1 MEAKMSAVTKLFHPF
16 LALIASATEHELAKY
31 LEYLKEENKILRARL
46 PGKQVHTTP
55 AERERLLKFG
65 KPLGRAIE
73 ELITIVKPATFYR
86 WCRDGVGRQKPKNP
100 KGGQRKPREIRD
112 LVIAIAKASGF
123 GYTRIIGELRK
134 LGIRR
139 ISRQTVRNILKEEG
153 IEPGPD
159 RSSDKWEHFLARHA
173 ETLWAADFFSVRTVT
188 ARGMREMYLLIFL
201 CLETRELIVSPATEH
216 PNSQWVC
223 AQAQAFLD
231 QTANRSEKKPT
242 IVMHDRDTKFTSDFV
257 KTLKAGGVRNSAL
270 PNASPNLNGRAERVI
285 LTLRS
290 ECLDK
295 FIIFGKRH
303 LDYLVSSFT
312 EYYNLQRAHSSRDSL
327 PPIRERPEDV
337 AYLKMEQVDVKSY
350 VGGLVKSFE
359 RKAA

>member
-1 MEAKMSAVTKLFHPF
+1 MSTVAKLFHPF
-16 LALIASATEHELAKY
+16 LALIASASEHELAKY
-31 LEYLKEENKILRARL
+31 LEYLKEENKLLRARL
-46 PGKQVHTTP
+46 PGKQIHTTP

-86 WCRDGVGRQKPKNP
+86 WCRDGAVPQKPKNP
-100 KGGQRKPREIRD
+100 KGGQRKPREIRE
-112 LVIAIAKASGF
+112 LVIQIAKTSGF

-134 LGIRR
+134 LGIKR

-153 IEPGPD
+153 IEPSPD
-159 RSSDKWEHFLARHA
+159 RTSDKWENFLARHA
-173 ETLWAADFFSVRTVT
+173 ETLWAADFFAVRTVT
-188 ARGMREMYLLIFL
+188 ARGIREMYLLVFL

-216 PNSQWVC
+216 PNSKWVC
-223 AQAQAFLD
+223 AQTQAFLD
-231 QTANRSEKKPT
+231 QTANRSEKKPA
-242 IVMHDRDTKFTSDFV
+242 ILMHDRDTKFTSAFV
-257 KTLKAGGVRNSAL
+257 DVLKAGGVRPNAL
-270 PNASPNLNGRAERVI
+270 PKASPNGRTERVI

-312 EYYNLQRAHSSRDSL
+312 EYYNLAS
-327 PPIRERPEDV
+327 
-337 AYLKMEQVDVKSY
+337 
-350 VGGLVKSFE
+350 
-359 RKAA
+359 